1 MQSTICQLG
10 VETGSSMIRSFGEFE
25 LDDRSRKLCRG
36 GQTVKLTGQA
46 LDLLTLLVERPGQL
60 VARDEIKRQLWPDS
74 KLELEHSLDV
84 LMNRLR
90 SILGD
95 SGASPRYIETVPR
108 RGYRFLGPVRCEPD
122 RTHRTAK
129 PTVIRRLAS
138 YAAIALL
145 AAAATLLI
153 VHSRYDKF
161 VPSRRAPMR
170 PAQQTR

>member
-1 MQSTICQLG
+1 MVRI
-10 VETGSSMIRSFGEFE
+10 FGEFE
-25 LDDRSRKLCRG
+25 LDDTSRKLRRG
-36 GQTVKLTGQA
+36 EHPVKLTGQA

-60 VARDEIKRQLWPDS
+60 IARDEIKRQLWPDS

-108 RGYRFLGPVRCEPD
+108 KGYRFLGPVKCEPD
-122 RTHRTAK
+122 RTHTTPK
-129 PTVIRRLAS
+129 PTVTRRLVS

-145 AAAATLLI
+145 AAVATLLI
-153 VHSRYDKF
+153 LRSRYDKF

-170 PAQQTR
+170 PATQTR

>member
-1 MQSTICQLG
+1 MRRI
-10 VETGSSMIRSFGEFE
+10 FGKFE
-25 LDDRSRKLCRG
+25 LDDSSRKLSRA

-46 LDLLTLLVERPGQL
+46 LDLLTLLVKRPGQL
-60 VARDEIKRQLWPDS
+60 IARDEIKRQLWPDS

-84 LMNRLR
+84 LINRLR

-95 SGASPRYIETVPR
+95 SGACPRYIETVPR

-122 RTHRTAK
+122 RMTKTAK
-129 PTVIRRLAS
+129 PIVMRRLAR

-153 VHSRYDKF
+153 VHSRYDRF
-161 VPSRRAPMR
+161 VPSRRAPT
-170 PAQQTR
+170 PATQTR

>member
-1 MQSTICQLG
+1 
-10 VETGSSMIRSFGEFE
+10 
-25 LDDRSRKLCRG
+25 
-36 GQTVKLTGQA
+36 VKLTGQA

-60 VARDEIKRQLWPDS
+60 IARDEIKRQLWPDN
-74 KLELEHSLDV
+74 KQELEHSLDV

-95 SGASPRYIETVPR
+95 SGASPRFIETVPR
-108 RGYRFLGPVRCEPD
+108 KGYRFLGVVRCEPD

-129 PTVIRRLAS
+129 RTVIRRLAS

-145 AAAATLLI
+145 AAVATLLI
-153 VHSRYDKF
+153 VRSRYDKF

-170 PAQQTR
+170 PATQTR

>member
-1 MQSTICQLG
+1 
-10 VETGSSMIRSFGEFE
+10 MIRIFGDFE
-25 LDDRSRKLCRG
+25 LDDSSRKLCRA

-60 VARDEIKRQLWPDS
+60 IARDEIKRQLWPDS

-84 LMNRLR
+84 LINRLR

-108 RGYRFLGPVRCEPD
+108 KGYRFLGPVRCESD
-122 RTHRTAK
+122 RTHTTAK
-129 PTVIRRLAS
+129 PTVMLRLAT

-145 AAAATLLI
+145 AAVATLLI
-153 VHSRYDKF
+153 VHSQYDKF

-170 PAQQTR
+170 PATQTR